1 MADETAET
9 ETVAT
14 AAADDTPTGT
24 ATAMEFSTAE
34 VVPVVAP
41 DEAIL
46 VVRGLRVVFGGF
58 VAINNIDFTVRSGEL
73 RFLIGPNG
81 AGKTTLVDVITG
93 LTKPAAGSVQFEGN
107 ELVGRREHSIVKLG
121 IGRTFQTATVFE
133 ELTVL
138 ENIDLAA
145 SFRLPL
151 PKLLL
156 RRKGMSKRVAEV
168 LETTQ
173 LADFAERPAGVL
185 SHGQRQWLEIGMLI
199 AQNPRLLLLDEPVAG
214 MTREERERTGALL
227 QEIAKNHTVV
237 VIEHDM
243 EFLRRFASVVTV
255 LHEGTVLTEG
265 TVAEVQ
271 ADPKVQEVYLGR
283 SKDDGGEG
291 VAAAAAVLGLEVGNT
306 T

>member
-1 MADETAET
+1 M
-9 ETVAT
+9 TVT
-14 AAADDTPTGT
+14 HESVPPTGEAGT
-24 ATAMEFSTAE
+24 A
-34 VVPVVAP
+34 
-41 DEAIL
+41 DAIL
-46 VVRGLRVVFGGF
+46 AVRGLRVVFDGF
-58 VAINNIDFTVRSGEL
+58 VAIDGIDFTVRRGEL

-93 LTKPAAGSVQFEGN
+93 LTKPTAGSVHFAGN
-107 ELVGRREHSIVKLG
+107 QVVGQREVRYRGLSTGIMRMVSAREHRIVRLG

-133 ELTVL
+133 ELTVC

-145 SFRLPL
+145 SFRMSLPAL
-151 PKLLL
+151 F
-156 RRKGMSKRVAEV
+156 RRRVGVSKRVAEV

-173 LADFAERPAGVL
+173 LADLADRPAGIL

-199 AQNPRLLLLDEPVAG
+199 AQDPRLLLLDEPVAG
-214 MTREERERTGALL
+214 MTREERERTGTLL
-227 QEIAKNHTVV
+227 QQIARDHTVV

-255 LHEGTVLTEG
+255 LHEGKVLTEG
-265 TVAEVQ
+265 TVAQIQ

-291 VAAAAAVLGLEVGNT
+291 VAAAAAVLGLEAGDGQ
-306 T
+306 